1 MQILLVAEFYGVANL
16 ERHPEELEAVETH
29 RDKVSGVWV
38 FRGTRVPVAALF
50 ENLRDGATVDQ
61 FLERFPGV
69 SGEDVDCLGRL
80 RLPANADQRLQEL
93 MDRNNVGLL
102 TDTECAELESLVE
115 LSERLS
121 LVRAEAIHLL
131 GHKPE

>member
-1 MQILLVAEFYGVANL
+1 MQILVVAEFYGVVNL
-16 ERHPEELEAVETH
+16 DRHSKKLEPVETY
-29 RDKVSGVWV
+29 RDKVSGAWV
-38 FRGTRVPVAALF
+38 FRDTRVPVAALF

-61 FLERFPGV
+61 FLEWFPGV
-69 SGEDVDCLGRL
+69 SREDVNGLGRL
-80 RLPANADQRLQEL
+80 RLPENADQRLQEL
-93 MDRNNVGLL
+93 MNRNNEGLL

-131 GHKPE
+131 GCKPD